1 MIYIITGASGF
12 LGVDIC
18 KELLRQGHQV
28 YAVCRKESKGLGN
41 LPQNDKLS
49 IVWADLNHLTD
60 ISEQVEH
67 ADVFI
72 HLAWQGTIS
81 GGRFNPELQA
91 ENIRN
96 AFTAMRVA
104 KAIGCKVFTD
114 AGSQAEYGTV
124 TDLITEDTSCNP
136 FSDYGKAKLQV
147 WNEGRALCEELGLKY
162 IHLRIFS
169 VYGENDHPYT
179 LVMSL
184 IQKMLK
190 NEPMDLSPCTQN
202 WNYVYSVDAAQL
214 IVGLCSY
221 AERTSD
227 YVAEVYNIASDDT
240 RLLKDFVERMKELT
254 GSVSTLNY
262 GAITPANYVSLQ
274 PSITKVQKVMDIQ
287 FTPFDDVINK
297 IVNKIHHYDKS
308 I

>member
-1 MIYIITGASGF
+1 MRFIITGASGF

-28 YAVCRKESKGLGN
+28 NAVCRKESKGLGN
-41 LPQNDKLS
+41 IPQDKNLS
-49 IVWADLNHLTD
+49 IVWADLNHLND
-60 ISEQVEH
+60 IPEQVDK

-72 HLAWQGTIS
+72 HLAWQGTVS

-91 ENIRN
+91 ENIQN

-104 KAIGCKVFTD
+104 KQIGCKLFVD

-124 TDLITEDTSCNP
+124 TETITEETSCNP

-147 WNEGRALCEELGLKY
+147 WNEGKVLCQDLGLKY

-169 VYGENDHPYT
+169 VYGENDHSYT

-184 IQKMLK
+184 IQKMLR

-202 WNYVYSVDAAQL
+202 WNYIYSEDAAKL
-214 IVGLCSY
+214 VAGLCNH
-221 AERTSD
+221 AISD
-227 YVAEVYNIASDDT
+227 QNFVAEVYNIASDDT

-254 GSVSTLNY
+254 HSTSTLNY

-274 PSITKVQKVMDIQ
+274 PCMDKTLSASFIQ
-287 FTPFDDVINK
+287 FTSFDDVINNIIK
-297 IVNKIHHYDKS
+297 KLS
-308 I
+308 

>member
-1 MIYIITGASGF
+1 MRFIITGASGF

-18 KELLRQGHQV
+18 KELLRQGHQI
-28 YAVCRKESKGLGN
+28 YAICRKESKGLGN
-41 LPQNDKLS
+41 IPQDKNLS
-49 IVWADLNHLTD
+49 IVWADLNHLNY
-60 ISEQVEH
+60 IPEQVDK

-72 HLAWQGTIS
+72 HLAWQGTVS

-91 ENIRN
+91 ENIQN

-104 KAIGCKVFTD
+104 KQIGCKLFVD

-124 TDLITEDTSCNP
+124 TETITEETPCNP

-147 WNEGRALCEELGLKY
+147 WNEGKFLCKELGLKY

-190 NEPMDLSPCTQN
+190 NESMDLSPCTQN
-202 WNYVYSVDAAQL
+202 WNYIYSEDAAKL
-214 IVGLCSY
+214 VAGLCNH
-221 AERTSD
+221 AISD
-227 YVAEVYNIASDDT
+227 QNFAAEVYNIASDDT

-254 GSVSTLNY
+254 RSTSTLNY

-274 PSITKVQKVMDIQ
+274 PCMDKTLNASPIH
-287 FTPFDDVINK
+287 FTLFDDVINK
-297 IVNKIHHYDKS
+297 IINKLS
-308 I
+308 

>member
-1 MIYIITGASGF
+1 MKFVITGASGF

-18 KELLRQGHQV
+18 KELLRQGHQIN
-28 YAVCRKESKGLGN
+28 AVCRKESKGLDN
-41 LPQNDKLS
+41 LPKNDSLS
-49 IVWADLNHLTD
+49 IVWADLNHLND
-60 ISEQVEH
+60 IPSQVNH

-72 HLAWQGTIS
+72 HLAWQGTVS

-91 ENIRN
+91 ENIQN

-104 KAIGCKVFTD
+104 KQIGCKLFVD

-124 TDLITEDTSCNP
+124 TETITEETPCNP

-147 WNEGRALCEELGLKY
+147 WNEGKVLCQELGLRY

-169 VYGENDHPYT
+169 VYGENDHSYT

-184 IQKMLK
+184 IQKMLR

-202 WNYVYSVDAAQL
+202 WNYIYSEDAARL

-221 AERTSD
+221 AINKSD
-227 YVAEVYNIASDDT
+227 FVAEVYNIASDDT
-240 RLLKDFVERMKELT
+240 RLLKEFVERMKELT
-254 GSVSTLNY
+254 HSTSTLNY

-274 PSITKVQKVMDIQ
+274 PCMDKTLNANPIQ
-287 FTPFDDVINK
+287 FTTFDDV
-297 IVNKIHHYDKS
+297 VNKIINKYS
-308 I
+308 EL

>member
-1 MIYIITGASGF
+1 MKFVITGASGF

-18 KELLRQGHQV
+18 KELLRQGHQIK
-28 YAVCRKESKGLGN
+28 AVCRKESKGLDN
-41 LPQNDKLS
+41 LPKNERLS
-49 IVWADLNHLTD
+49 IVWADLSHLNY
-60 ISEQVEH
+60 ISSQVEN

-72 HLAWQGTIS
+72 HLAWQGTVS
-81 GGRFNPELQA
+81 GGRFNPDLQA
-91 ENIRN
+91 ENIQN

-104 KAIGCKVFTD
+104 KQVGCKLFVD

-124 TDLITEDTSCNP
+124 TETITEETPCNP

-147 WNEGRALCEELGLKY
+147 WNEGKDLCLELGLKY

-184 IQKMLK
+184 IQKMLR

-202 WNYVYSVDAAQL
+202 WNYIYSEDAAKL
-214 IVGLCSY
+214 VVGLCNHAISNKDF
-221 AERTSD
+221 T
-227 YVAEVYNIASDDT
+227 AEVYNIASSDT
-240 RLLKDFVERMKELT
+240 RLLKEFVERMKELT
-254 GSVSTLNY
+254 HSTSILNY

-274 PSITKVQKVMDIQ
+274 PSMYKTLKASPIQ
-287 FTPFDDVINK
+287 FTHFDNVINK
-297 IVNKIHHYDKS
+297 IVNKYS
-308 I
+308 EL

>member
-1 MIYIITGASGF
+1 MKYVITGASGF

-18 KELLRQGHQV
+18 KELLRQGHQIN
-28 YAVCRKESKGLGN
+28 AVCRKESKGLDN
-41 LPQNDKLS
+41 LPKNDRLS
-49 IVWADLNHLTD
+49 VVWADLNHLND
-60 ISEQVEH
+60 ILSQVDS

-72 HLAWQGTIS
+72 HLAWQGTVS

-91 ENIRN
+91 ENVQN
-96 AFTAMRVA
+96 ALTAMRVA
-104 KAIGCKVFTD
+104 SKIGCKLFVD

-124 TDLITEDTSCNP
+124 TETITEETPCNP

-147 WNEGRALCEELGLKY
+147 WNEGKELCKELGLKY

-202 WNYVYSVDAAQL
+202 WNYIYSEDAAKL
-214 IVGLCSY
+214 VVGLCNY
-221 AERTSD
+221 ANSEQGF
-227 YVAEVYNIASDDT
+227 VAEVYNIASDDT

-254 GSVSTLNY
+254 HSTSTLKY
-262 GAITPANYVSLQ
+262 GAIAPANYVSLQ
-274 PSITKVQKVMDIQ
+274 PSINKTMKAANIQ
-287 FTPFDDVINK
+287 FTPFDNVIRKIINK
-297 IVNKIHHYDKS
+297 NS
-308 I
+308 QL

>member
-1 MIYIITGASGF
+1 MKYIITGASGF

-18 KELLRQGHQV
+18 KELLRHGHQI

-41 LPQNDKLS
+41 IPQDKNLS
-49 IVWADLNHLTD
+49 IVWADLNHLNYILAQID
-60 ISEQVEH
+60 K

-72 HLAWQGTIS
+72 HLAWQGTVS

-91 ENIRN
+91 ENIQN

-104 KAIGCKVFTD
+104 KQIGCKLFVD

-124 TDLITEDTSCNP
+124 TETITENTPCNP
-136 FSDYGKAKLQV
+136 FSDYGKAKLHV
-147 WNEGRALCEELGLKY
+147 WNEGKVLCKELGLRY

-190 NEPMDLSPCTQN
+190 NESMDLSPCTQN
-202 WNYVYSVDAAQL
+202 WNYIYSEDAAKL
-214 IVGLCSY
+214 VAGLCNY
-221 AERTSD
+221 AISD
-227 YVAEVYNIASDDT
+227 QNFAAEVYNIASDDT
-240 RLLKDFVERMKELT
+240 RLLKEFVERMKELT
-254 GSVSTLNY
+254 HSTSTLNY

-274 PSITKVQKVMDIQ
+274 PCMDKTLNACPIH
-287 FTPFDDVINK
+287 FTSFDDVINN
-297 IVNKIHHYDKS
+297 IINIFHNYD
-308 I
+308 

>member
-1 MIYIITGASGF
+1 MKFVITGASGF

-18 KELLRQGHQV
+18 KELLRQGHQIK
-28 YAVCRKESKGLGN
+28 AVCRKESKGLDN
-41 LPQNDKLS
+41 LPKNERLS
-49 IVWADLNHLTD
+49 IVWADLSHLNY
-60 ISEQVEH
+60 IPSQVEN

-72 HLAWQGTIS
+72 HLAWQGTVS
-81 GGRFNPELQA
+81 GGRFNPDLQA
-91 ENIRN
+91 ENIQN

-104 KAIGCKVFTD
+104 KQVGCKLFVD

-124 TDLITEDTSCNP
+124 TETITEETPCNP

-147 WNEGRALCEELGLKY
+147 WNEGKDLCLELGLKY

-184 IQKMLK
+184 IQKMLR

-202 WNYVYSVDAAQL
+202 WNYIYSEDAAKL
-214 IVGLCSY
+214 VVGLCNHAISNKDF
-221 AERTSD
+221 T
-227 YVAEVYNIASDDT
+227 AEVYNIASSDT
-240 RLLKDFVERMKELT
+240 RLLKEFVERMKELT
-254 GSVSTLNY
+254 HSTSILNY

-274 PSITKVQKVMDIQ
+274 PSMYKTLKASPIQ
-287 FTPFDDVINK
+287 FTHFDNVINK
-297 IVNKIHHYDKS
+297 IVNKYS
-308 I
+308 EL